1 MLHKI
6 IEHLEKGE
14 NFSFSRFGDG
24 EWACLLGKNGA
35 NCDGHAYFHDMG
47 DRLLKIVESNP
58 KYYMGLQTLAE
69 NTYPD
74 EIAKYPIEWVE
85 SDCLHRASIRG
96 EIQPFFDVLNKKNI
110 VFVGNH
116 RHQKQSI
123 IKVDKF
129 IEVPINDCWRKYK
142 DVLEEIRTSIDKDD
156 VIIYCASMMANVLI
170 DDIYNEFGNTVTQI
184 DCGSLFEPYMGISIR
199 SYHSKLIQKLKQ
211 K

>member
-6 IEHLEKGE
+6 ITHLQNGE

-24 EWACLLGKNGA
+24 EWSCLLGKNGA

-69 NTYPD
+69 STYPD

-96 EIQPFFDVLNKKNI
+96 EIQPFFDELNKKNI
-110 VFVGNH
+110 IFVGNH
-116 RHQKQSI
+116 RHQKQNI
-123 IKVDKF
+123 INVDTF
-129 IEVPINDCWRKYK
+129 IEVPLNDCWRKYENTLSSLK
-142 DVLEEIRTSIDKDD
+142 SIVDKDD

-170 DDIYNEFGNTVTQI
+170 DDIYNEFGDTVTQI